1 VVAVTHYDV
10 VVLGA
15 GPGGYVAAIRAA
27 QLGLTT
33 AVVEPKYWGGVC
45 LNVGC
50 IPSKALLRNAELA
63 HIFTKEA
70 KAFGISGDATFD
82 FGAAF
87 DRSRKVAEGRV
98 AGVHFLMKKNKIT
111 EIHGYGR
118 FTDPNTLAV
127 ELNDGGDTE
136 TVTFDNCIIATGSS
150 TRLVPGTS
158 LSENV
163 VTYEEQILARELPKS
178 IIIAGAGAIG
188 MEFGYVFKNY
198 GVDVTIVEFLP
209 RALPN
214 EDPEVSKE
222 IEKQFKKLG
231 VKILTGTK
239 VEKITDDGT
248 TVTVAVSKDGKS
260 EELKADKVMQA
271 IGFAPNVEGYGLDK
285 AGVELTDR
293 KAIGI
298 SDYMQTN
305 VPHIYAI
312 GDVTA
317 KLQLAHVAE
326 AQGVV
331 AAETIAGAETLAL
344 GDYRML
350 PRATFCQPQVAS
362 FGLTEEQARNEG
374 YDVVVAK
381 FPFTANAKAHG
392 MGDPSGFVKL
402 VADAK
407 YKELLGGHLIG
418 HDVSELLPELTLA
431 QKWDLTAFE
440 LARNVHTHPTMSEAL
455 QECFH
460 GLIGHMINF

>member
-1 VVAVTHYDV
+1 MTAHYDV

-27 QLGLTT
+27 QLGLKT
-33 AVVEPKYWGGVC
+33 AIVEEKYWGGVC

-70 KAFGISGDATFD
+70 KTFGISGEATFD

-111 EIHGYGR
+111 EYEGVGT
-118 FTDPNTLAV
+118 FTDANTLSV
-127 ELNDGGDTE
+127 KLTDGSAE
-136 TVTFDNCIIATGSS
+136 TLTFSNVILATGSS
-150 TRLVPGTS
+150 VRLVPGTS

-163 VTYEEQILARELPKS
+163 VTYEKQILTRELPGS

-188 MEFGYVFKNY
+188 MEFAYVLKNY

-214 EDPEVSKE
+214 EDAEVSKE
-222 IEKQFKKLG
+222 IEKQYKKLG

-239 VEKITDDGT
+239 VESITDSGSQ
-248 TVTVAVSKDGKS
+248 VTVRVSKDGQES
-260 EELKADKVMQA
+260 ELVADKVLQA
-271 IGFAPNVEGYGLDK
+271 IGFAPNVEGFGLEK
-285 AGVELTDR
+285 TGVALTDR
-293 KAIGI
+293 GAIAI
-298 SDYMQTN
+298 DERMRTN

-326 AQGVV
+326 AQAVV
-331 AAETIAGAETLAL
+331 AAETIAGAETLEL
-344 GDYRML
+344 GDYRMM

-362 FGLTEEQARNEG
+362 FGLTEEQARAEG
-374 YDVVVAK
+374 YDVKVAK
-381 FPFTANAKAHG
+381 FPFTANGKAHG
-392 MGDPSGFVKL
+392 LADPTGFVKL
-402 VADAK
+402 IADAK
-407 YKELLGGHLIG
+407 YGELIGGHLIG
-418 HDVSELLPELTLA
+418 PDVSELLPELTLA
-431 QKWDLTAFE
+431 QKWDLTVNE
-440 LARNVHTHPTMSEAL
+440 LTRNVHTHPTLSEAL
-455 QECFH
+455 QEALH
-460 GLIGHMINF
+460 GLAGHMINF

>member
-1 VVAVTHYDV
+1 MTHYDV

-27 QLGLTT
+27 QLGLNT
-33 AVVEPKYWGGVC
+33 AIIEPKYWGGVC

-70 KAFGISGDATFD
+70 KTFGISGEASFD

-87 DRSRKVAEGRV
+87 DRSRKVADGRV

-111 EIHGYGR
+111 EIHGYGK
-118 FTDPNTLAV
+118 FTDANSITV
-127 ELNDGGDTE
+127 DLNEGGTE
-136 TVTFDNCIIATGSS
+136 QVTFDNAIIATGSS
-150 TRLVPGTS
+150 VRLVPGTS

-163 VTYEEQILARELPKS
+163 VTYEKQIMTRELPSS

-188 MEFGYVFKNY
+188 MEFAYVMKNY

-214 EDPEVSKE
+214 EDVEVSKE
-222 IEKQFKKLG
+222 IEKQYKKLG

-239 VEKITDDGT
+239 VESIEDSGDEV
-248 TVTVAVSKDGKS
+248 TVTVSKDGKT
-260 EELKADKVMQA
+260 EELKADKVLQA
-271 IGFAPNVEGYGLDK
+271 IGFAPNIEGYGLDNT
-285 AGVELTDR
+285 GVALTER
-293 KAIGI
+293 KAIDI
-298 SDYMQTN
+298 DDHMRTS

-312 GDVTA
+312 GDVTS

-331 AAETIAGAETLAL
+331 AAETIAGAETLTL
-344 GDYRML
+344 GDYRMM

-362 FGLTEEQARNEG
+362 FGLTEEQARDEG
-374 YDVVVAK
+374 YDVKVAK
-381 FPFTANAKAHG
+381 FPFTANGKAHG
-392 MGDPSGFVKL
+392 LADPTGFVKL
-402 VADAK
+402 IADTK
-407 YKELLGGHLIG
+407 YGELIGGHLIG
-418 HDVSELLPELTLA
+418 PDVSELLPELTLA
-431 QKWDLTAFE
+431 QKWDLTVNE
-440 LARNVHTHPTMSEAL
+440 LTRNVHTHPTLSEAL
-455 QECFH
+455 QEAIH
-460 GLIGHMINF
+460 GLAGHMINF

>member
-1 VVAVTHYDV
+1 VTHYDV

-27 QLGLTT
+27 QLGLST
-33 AVVEPKYWGGVC
+33 AIVEPKYWGGVC

-63 HIFTKEA
+63 HIFTKDA
-70 KAFGISGDATFD
+70 KTFGISGEATFD
-82 FGAAF
+82 YGVAF
-87 DRSRKVAEGRV
+87 DRSRKVADGRV

-111 EIHGYGR
+111 EIHGYGT
-118 FTDPNTLAV
+118 FTDANTLSV
-127 ELNDGGDTE
+127 ELMEGGAE
-136 TVTFDNCIIATGSS
+136 NPVTVTFTNAIIATGSS

-163 VTYEEQILARELPKS
+163 VTYEEQILSRELPGS
-178 IIIAGAGAIG
+178 IVIAGAGAIG
-188 MEFGYVFKNY
+188 MEFAYVMKNY

-214 EDPEVSKE
+214 EDAEVSKE

-239 VEKITDDGT
+239 VESISDDGS
-248 TVTVAVSKDGKS
+248 TVTIQVSKDGKS
-260 EELKADKVMQA
+260 EEIKADKVLQA

-285 AGVELTDR
+285 AGVQLTDG

-298 SDYMQTN
+298 DDYMRTN

-326 AQGVV
+326 AMGVV
-331 AAETIAGAETLAL
+331 AAETIAGAETLPL

-362 FGLTEEQARNEG
+362 FGLTEEQARDEG
-374 YDVVVAK
+374 YDVKVAK
-381 FPFTANAKAHG
+381 FPFTANGKAHG
-392 MGDPSGFVKL
+392 LGDPTGFVKL
-402 VADAK
+402 IADAK
-407 YKELLGGHLIG
+407 FGELLGGHLIG
-418 HDVSELLPELTLA
+418 PDVSELLPELTLA
-431 QKWDLTAFE
+431 QKWDLTVNE
-440 LARNVHTHPTMSEAL
+440 LSRNVHTHPTLSEAL

-460 GLIGHMINF
+460 GLAGHMINF